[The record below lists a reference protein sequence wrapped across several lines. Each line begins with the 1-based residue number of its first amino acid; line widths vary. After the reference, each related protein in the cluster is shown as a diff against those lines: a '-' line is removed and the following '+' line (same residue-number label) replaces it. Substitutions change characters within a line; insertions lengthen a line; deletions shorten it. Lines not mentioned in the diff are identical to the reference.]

1 MEPKCWPDAD
11 SAMPPIIYR
20 LTASPATVY
29 SGDPIEAFASF
40 FYSVIHAREYQ
51 PRGIT
56 FRNLKEINRGDL
68 CDFSNRSEYHPRD
81 QW

>member
-1 MEPKCWPDAD
+1 MEPRRSPWRI
-11 SAMPPIIYR
+11 SAYPIDR

-29 SGDPIEAFASF
+29 RGDPIEGLACF

-68 CDFSNRSEYHPRD
+68 CDFSNWSECHSRD
-81 QW
+81 QR